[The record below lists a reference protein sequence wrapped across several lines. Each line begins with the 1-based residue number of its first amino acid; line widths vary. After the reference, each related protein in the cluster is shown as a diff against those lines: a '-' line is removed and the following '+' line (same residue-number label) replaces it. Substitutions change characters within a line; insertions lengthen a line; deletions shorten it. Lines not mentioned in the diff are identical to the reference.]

1 MNYLWEAMLRAKEQ
15 KMETDRLRF
24 AMAERFLRVHGAGK
38 SLLKPAGSDGTP
50 LC

>member
-24 AMAERFLRVHGAGK
+24 AMAERFSGYMELAN
-38 SLLKPAGSDGTP
+38 P
-50 LC
+50 C